1 MPPTA
6 LINSIDSVRKR
17 ARLLSLLYGVG
28 IVIASAVGLLVGVVL
43 VDYLLNLKS
52 IPRVLTMLGSVG
64 VLGWLVYRYI
74 TQPAMR
80 SVSLSDVAGRLERAF
95 PQFED
100 RLRSTVNF
108 VEGGNPGSGVLQQR
122 VMEQA
127 AQIAGDVDLG
137 KAIVARPAMLSVG
150 GAALSIVL
158 TLAIAL
164 GALDRNILSIITG
177 RLVTPFAGIAWP
189 KRVQINVTS
198 NVPQRVP
205 VGQKI
210 ELSMLLDRGD
220 KASLKPI
227 VYYQIEGGPRQ
238 QMFMTR
244 GKDGQFRASL
254 DARLEQAATSGKLTA
269 WIEAGDDRR
278 DLNAITIVPRL
289 SIKQI
294 VAKVTPPAYV
304 PNRTA
309 AQQDLAT
316 GPVVTAEGA
325 EIAIHATFNKELA
338 SAADPVLE
346 PIGEGVKAPEIAW
359 TRDGPH
365 TAVATFKAVAPLRF
379 RARATDTDGFTN
391 TALEEYELIVRPDA
405 NLTIQLE
412 NPRRSEE
419 RTAAAFVPLQAV
431 AEDDC
436 GVEWVKLVVERL
448 QPSPQKWEIPLVTS
462 ANPERD
468 VAWQPVSASPD
479 RTRHRVNYKWE
490 LAPLGLSAGD
500 VIEYQVVARDNFNLD
515 GRRHDPVGTSK
526 LRITIISQEDLAA
539 RVTDELRQVKTQ
551 AANVRR
557 SQQQTRQETLTLKE
571 ETKDKPDLDAADKAA
586 LDRLSQQQSSAAAS
600 AKQLAQKMQSS
611 LDRLDENRSEAK
623 DLKDIAAEVKETLDR
638 TSEGAMKD
646 AAQDLANTQQPRAEA
661 SKRDR
666 SLDNAQQNQQ
676 KALDQLDRAMAKMEN
691 IGSLQSTIAELASIL
706 NEQRQARKDNE
717 EIAKTNLGKKPEQMS
732 DADRKK
738 LEETA
743 AKQDKLAE
751 RTEKALEQMNKQAKQ
766 MEKSDPAS
774 SDAMKSAAQ
783 QAQNSKVTANQK
795 RAAQQTQ
802 QNQQAGAQQSQ
813 QQAELGLEQMLSEL
827 KEAERRQLARLRE
840 ELAKLQQQIA
850 TLVRRQ
856 SGHNLD
862 NLTIQGP
869 EKLAAVDAKQ
879 VAELIELSNRKS
891 DVPRPPEARQ
901 LTSGQE
907 LTERNTRDIAKA
919 ADAEPSTAEIGANL
933 TKAAGKMERAIVSL
947 RAAKLPDAYDPSQV
961 EALAA
966 LLDAK
971 KQVDEQKQQAD
982 DKAQQQQKDAIRAR
996 YEKIKAEQEKVNVD
1010 TARVEKARDDKGNV
1024 LRTEWPTV
1032 ARLPKDQ
1039 LALAEQI
1046 AKIEDDLQA
1055 LGSIVY
1061 IWANKD
1067 VKNSMD
1073 EVREDLAASKT
1084 GVATQ
1089 SEQTRIVEQLDAMI
1103 KNLAEKPPEKKFED
1117 GGGGGGGGGG
1127 QGQQK
1132 PKMPTE
1138 AELKMTKSLQE
1149 AVNKSTARIDAE
1161 PKKDEAKLVAL
1172 GNRQGEMRNLL
1183 DSLLQS
1189 ATNGEM
1195 KLGAEPDNKDQL
1207 PEEAKVEDIDQKEL
1221 EDMLGGD
1228 GGAEK
1233 KIEQDFKLVGT
1244 RMARARQRLALNRDP
1259 GAVTQEIQK
1268 RILLDLDELIEMAR
1282 QNAQQ
1287 QQQASSSSSSQS
1299 QQAQQDQQQAN
1310 NQGAN
1315 QPAQNNSA
1323 SSSPDGATQT
1333 HAAGA
1338 GSKAG
1343 GTDIRESAAEWG
1355 NITPRVR
1362 DAVIESK
1369 GEAVVE
1375 QYRKLIEDYYE
1386 ALSTKGTKRE

>member
-6 LINSIDSVRKR
+6 LIHSIDSVRKR
-17 ARLLSLLYGVG
+17 ARLLSLVYGVG
-28 IVIASAVGLLVGVVL
+28 IVVASAVGLLVAVVI

-52 IPRVLTMLGSVG
+52 IPRVFAMFASVCA
-64 VLGWLVYRYI
+64 LGWLVYRYI
-74 TQPAMR
+74 TRPAMHAIT
-80 SVSLSDVAGRLERAF
+80 LSDVAGRLEKAF

-108 VEGGNPGSGVLQQR
+108 VEGANPGSSVLQQR

-127 AQIAGDVDLG
+127 ASIAGQVDLG
-137 KAIVARPAMLSVG
+137 SAVVSKPAVLSVG
-150 GAALSIVL
+150 GAVGSVVL
-158 TLAIAL
+158 ILAIAL
-164 GALDRNILSIITG
+164 GGLDRNILSIITG

-189 KRVQINVTS
+189 KSVQINMTS
-198 NVPQRVP
+198 QVPQRVP

-210 ELSMLLDRGD
+210 ELAMSLNRGD
-220 KASLKPI
+220 KASIKPI
-227 VYYQIEGGPRQ
+227 VYYQIEGGPKQ

-244 GKDGQFRASL
+244 GQDGQFRAAL
-254 DARLEQAATSGKLTA
+254 DARLEQAATSGKLSA
-269 WIEAGDDRR
+269 WIEAGDDRH
-278 DLNAITIVPRL
+278 DLSAITIVPRL

-309 AQQDLAT
+309 TQQDLAA
-316 GPVVTAEGA
+316 GPVVTAEGS
-325 EIAIHATFNKELA
+325 EVSIFTRFNKDLA
-338 SAADPVLE
+338 SSDPVLE
-346 PIGEGVKAPEIAW
+346 PIGEGTKLPAITW
-359 TRDGPH
+359 SRDGPM
-365 TAVATFKAVAPLRF
+365 TAVATFKANAPLRF
-379 RARATDTDGFTN
+379 RTRATDNDGFTN

-462 ANPERD
+462 ASPEKD
-468 VAWQPVSASPD
+468 VAWQPVESSPE
-479 RTRHRVNYKWE
+479 RTRHRLNYKWE
-490 LAPLGLSAGD
+490 LSPLKLNAGD
-500 VIEYQVVARDNFNLD
+500 VIEYQVVARDNFDLD
-515 GRRHDPVGTSK
+515 GRRHDPVGSSR
-526 LRITIISQEDLAA
+526 LRVTIISQEELAA
-539 RVTDELRQVKTQ
+539 RVTDEMRQVKTQ
-551 AANVRR
+551 ATNVRR
-557 SQQQTRQETLTLKE
+557 SQQQTKQETLSVKE
-571 ETKDKPDLDAADKAA
+571 ETKDKPALDTADKAA

-600 AKQLAQKMQSS
+600 AKQLAQKMQTSI
-611 LDRLDENRSEAK
+611 DRLEENRSEAN
-623 DLKDIAAEVKETLDR
+623 DLKEIAKDVKDTLDR

-646 AAQDLANTQQPRAEA
+646 AAQDLTNTQQPRAEKEQRDQSLA
-661 SKRDR
+661 S
-666 SLDNAQQNQQ
+666 AQQNQQ

-691 IGSLQSTIAELASIL
+691 IGSLQSTIAEIAAIL
-706 NEQRQARKDNE
+706 NEQKQVRKDNE
-717 EIAKTNLGKKPEQMS
+717 NLSKTNLGKKPEQMS
-732 DADRKK
+732 DKDRAK

-743 AKQDKLAE
+743 NKQDKLAD
-751 RTEKALEQMNKQAKQ
+751 RTQKAVEQMNKQSKQ

-783 QAQNSKVTANQK
+783 KAQDSKVTPNQK

-813 QQAELGLEQMLSEL
+813 QQVELGLEQMLSEL
-827 KEAERRQLARLRE
+827 KEAERRELARLRE
-840 ELAKLQQQIA
+840 ELAKLQEQIA
-850 TLVRRQ
+850 TLIRRQ

-862 NLTIQGP
+862 NVLIQGP
-869 EKLAAVDAKQ
+869 QKLAGLDAKL
-879 VAELIELSNRKS
+879 VVELTQLSNRKP
-891 DVPRPPEARQ
+891 DQVKAPEARQ

-907 LTERNTRDIAKA
+907 LTERNTRDIAKS
-919 ADAEPSTAEIGANL
+919 ADAEPSTAEIGTNL

-947 RAAKLPDAYDPSQV
+947 RAIKLPEAYDPSQV
-961 EALAA
+961 DALAA

-971 KQVDEQKQQAD
+971 KQVDEQKKEAD
-982 DKAQQQQKDAIRAR
+982 DKAEQQQKDAIRAR

-1010 TARVEKARDDKGNV
+1010 TLRVEKARDDKGNI
-1024 LRTEWPTV
+1024 LRTEWPTI
-1032 ARLPKDQ
+1032 AKLPKDQ
-1039 LALAEQI
+1039 LSLAEQT
-1046 AKIEDDLQA
+1046 AAIEDDLQA

-1073 EVREDLAASKT
+1073 EVKDDLIASKT
-1084 GVATQ
+1084 GTPTQ
-1089 SEQTRIVEQLDAMI
+1089 SEQARIVEQLDAMI
-1103 KNLAEKPPEKKFED
+1103 KNLAEKPPEKKFEEN

-1127 QGQQK
+1127 AAKK

-1149 AVNKSTARIDAE
+1149 AVNKSTIRIDAE
-1161 PKKDEAKLVAL
+1161 SKKDEPKLVAL
-1172 GNRQGEMRNLL
+1172 GNRQGELRNLL
-1183 DSLLQS
+1183 DALLQK
-1189 ATNGEM
+1189 ATEGQM
-1195 KLGAEPDNKDQL
+1195 KLDAEPDNKDQL

-1221 EDMLGGD
+1221 EDMLAGD

-1244 RMARARQRLALNRDP
+1244 RMARARQRLAMNSDP
-1259 GAVTQEIQK
+1259 GKVTQEIQN
-1268 RILLDLDELIEMAR
+1268 RILKDMDALIEMA
-1282 QNAQQ
+1282 QKNAQQ
-1287 QQQASSSSSSQS
+1287 QPSGSPKPGDGQKKPGE
-1299 QQAQQDQQQAN
+1299 DQQQAQ

-1315 QPAQNNSA
+1315 KPGQGNQPAKTEE
-1323 SSSPDGATQT
+1323 GATQA

-1338 GSKAG
+1338 GSKPG
-1343 GTDIRESAAEWG
+1343 GKDIRETAAEWG
-1355 NITPRVR
+1355 NVTPRVR